1 MTPRILFVDDD
12 ADVLRGLTKALRK
25 QRERWDMV
33 FAVGGPAALE
43 EVRRATFDVVVT
55 DMRMPEID
63 GAALLLEVRDHAPT
77 TFRMILSGFSDQRS
91 VTRALPVAH
100 QFLDKPC
107 ELKMLIEVVDR
118 ACALRA
124 LFVSDPLRAVFERVA
139 RYASPAVLEG
149 EGGPER
155 TARIVR
161 LATSVFLGTEQSMR
175 SSPDPSSP
183 IGRELR
189 AALALASAAHRAIGQ
204 PIAGLS
210 FEELQ
215 RHSREIAERAQRSVE
230 DPTTA
235 AEAFTAGLVHDLGKA
250 VIAVAL
256 PEEHA
261 AIVQG
266 LAQAGA
272 RRSEVERAVLGT
284 SHAEIGAYLLVL
296 WGLPLSVI
304 EAVALHGSAI
314 RPTNA
319 VSMALDAAHAR

>member
-1 MTPRILFVDDD
+1 MPRVLFVDDD

-33 FAVGGPAALE
+33 FAIGGPAALE
-43 EVRRATFDVVVT
+43 EVRRATFDVVIT

-63 GAALLLEVRDHAPT
+63 GAALLLEVRDHDPT
-77 TFRMILSGFSDQRS
+77 TVRMILSGFSDPSS

-107 ELKMLIEVVDR
+107 ELRTLIQVVDR

-124 LFVSDPLRAVFERVA
+124 LFVSEPMRAVFERVA
-139 RYASPAVLEG
+139 RHASPTILEM

-155 TARIVR
+155 VARIVR

-175 SSPDPSSP
+175 SRADPSSP
-183 IGRELR
+183 LGRELR
-189 AALALASAAHRAIGQ
+189 AALALASAAHRAIGE

-210 FEELQ
+210 FEDLQ

-230 DPTTA
+230 DPTIA
-235 AEAFTAGLVHDLGKA
+235 AEAFTAGLVHDLGKV

-261 AIVQG
+261 AILQR
-266 LAQAGA
+266 LAQPGV
-272 RRSEVERAVLGT
+272 RRADAERAVLGT
-284 SHAEIGAYLLVL
+284 SHAEIGAYLLAL

-304 EAVALHGSAI
+304 EAVALHGSDV
-314 RPTNA
+314 RPTNP
-319 VSMALDAAHAR
+319 VSMALDAGHGR